1 MEETALLAEAVVLL
15 SLAPELLAP
24 GLELAGLALEL
35 VACSEEDLLVEALE
49 AAAVEAVAAAAVVA
63 TPEEAAEEA
72 QSLLE
77 PALLAQE
84 VNLVVTSHL
93 NSPWLLQLQ
102 FVIPA

>member
-1 MEETALLAEAVVLL
+1 
-15 SLAPELLAP
+15 LAPELRTP
-24 GLELAGLALEL
+24 GLELAAQELAALAQEAQEL
-35 VACSEEDLLVEALE
+35 VAEPVEAL
-49 AAAVEAVAAAAVVA
+49 AVGVEAVEEAAAAAVVA

-72 QSLLE
+72 HSLSE

-93 NSPWLLQLQ
+93 HSPWLLQLQ

>member
-1 MEETALLAEAVVLL
+1 ME
-15 SLAPELLAP
+15 PELLAP
-24 GLELAGLALEL
+24 ELELAELALEL
-35 VACSEEDLLVEALE
+35 VACLEEEVLVEAVVV
-49 AAAVEAVAAAAVVA
+49 AVEAAVAVAVVA

-72 QSLLE
+72 RSLSV

-84 VNLVVTSHL
+84 VNLVVTSQL

>member
-1 MEETALLAEAVVLL
+1 ME
-15 SLAPELLAP
+15 PELLAP
-24 GLELAGLALEL
+24 ELELAGLALEL
-35 VACSEEDLLVEALE
+35 VACSEEDLLVEALA
-49 AAAVEAVAAAAVVA
+49 AAAVEAVAEVEAAVVA

-93 NSPWLLQLQ
+93 HSPWLLQLQ